1 MELTIGAD
9 LNLNGRSYQNYDL
22 NGSNFLPFGFSGAVI
37 NRNGDN
43 ITATLVFPNNSLSR
57 SWASEAANN
66 IWIATVNVRIVDQ
79 ARTLYSYVGQ
89 VSSASWDEETV
100 KLELSTILDAVG
112 ADVPFRTLSSDLVG
126 PLPTSANVRVY

>member
-9 LNLNGRSYQNYDL
+9 LNLNGGSYQNYDL
-22 NGSNFLPFGFSGAVI
+22 NGGSFLPFGFSGAVI

-43 ITATLVFPNNSLSR
+43 ITATLVFPNNALSR
-57 SWASEAANN
+57 SWAAQAAVSV
-66 IWIATVNVRIVDQ
+66 WIATVDVKIIDQ
-79 ARTLYSYVGQ
+79 GRTLYSYVGQ

-126 PLPTSANVRVY
+126 PLPTSVNVSVY

>member
-9 LNLNGRSYQNYDL
+9 LSMNGGSFQNYDL
-22 NGSNFLPFGFSGAVI
+22 NSGNFLPFGFSGAVI

-57 SWASEAANN
+57 GWASAAAVQT
-66 IWIATVNVRIVDQ
+66 WIATVDVKIVDQ

-89 VSSASWDEETV
+89 VTSASWDEETV
-100 KLELSTILDAVG
+100 KLELSTVLDAVG

>member
-9 LNLNGRSYQNYDL
+9 LDLNGQSYQNYDL

-57 SWASEAANN
+57 SWASEAATN
-66 IWIATVNVRIVDQ
+66 IWIATVDVKIVDQ

-89 VSSASWDEETV
+89 VSSANWDEQTV

-126 PLPTSANVRVY
+126 PLPTSANVNVY